1 MNPSMKTYC
10 WSAAAGLATY
20 VLGVIVM
27 YFDIHPVTAK
37 QILTVITFP
46 LCLAVIVSS
55 GINLKLMR
63 PHMQKYYWRMV
74 AGMGAYVLGICL
86 ANHIHTPPSPY
97 KYLLILMPIVPL
109 IYVCF
114 TIIRCIADMDEMLRK
129 INMEAMAFS
138 GIATGFTCFTY
149 LFFRDLGAPEFRAE
163 WAFYIMW
170 AYFMIG
176 KVFSWRRYR

>member
-1 MNPSMKTYC
+1 MKTYC

-20 VLGVIVM
+20 VLMLIVM
-27 YFDIHPVTAK
+27 YFDIHPITTK

-46 LCLAVIVSS
+46 LCPAVFVSA
-55 GINLKLMR
+55 GINLKLR
-63 PHMQKYYWRMV
+63 KPHERKYFWRML
-74 AGMGAYVLGICL
+74 AGMTAYTLGIYV
-86 ANHIHTPPSPY
+86 ANCFHTPPSPY
-97 KYLLILMPIVPL
+97 KNLLILLPIVPL

-114 TIIRCIADMDEMLRK
+114 TIIRCFADMDEMWRK

-138 GIATGFTCFTY
+138 GLGTGFTCFTY
-149 LFFRDLGAPEFRAE
+149 LFFRDMGAPEFRAE

-176 KVFSWRRYR
+176 KFFSWRRYK